1 MTWYKWASIAGGVFI
16 GARLLKAVPHQYEE
30 IAALCAFLL
39 VFVAI
44 PLLMRK
50 ARSSAESASAEN
62 QVSAQ
67 DLLKNTTEYSLYLRS
82 FESDGTRP
90 GDHLLRR
97 HLFDAYG
104 MPEEQYEVSLISK
117 LNIIAPVIAI
127 GRPASNNKTQLGAA
141 RYYIADD
148 ENWQDKVKEL
158 IDTAKLIVI
167 RADVFT
173 PGLVWELE
181 TIRKRRNFYNTSII
195 LSTAPNRSEVYHTLL
210 TLLPSG
216 IKECLPTDVG
226 KIKALYIDSDR
237 ECQILEKSFALT
249 SSEEEWV
256 NEEVIK
262 LLREDSRNTPNVS
275 GDNYRY
281 SAAGIRCWHRE
292 GIGMTPRNSY
302 AGKVLISN
310 EKFIF
315 LSSGSSQINKIMEQG
330 GKSASENITQGL
342 NIQSVDAEGSI
353 QIDKRSLLSVDIK
366 GSLVQTPHLRVK
378 YQSDNVEKWY
388 SLAFDGMERNT
399 IDNLTEMA
407 EHLHL

>member
-1 MTWYKWASIAGGVFI
+1 MAWYKWALIAGGI
-16 GARLLKAVPHQYEE
+16 LICAHLLKAVPRQYEE
-30 IAALCAFLL
+30 VAALGAFLL

-67 DLLKNTTEYSLYLRS
+67 DLLNNCTQYSLYLRS

-90 GDHLLRR
+90 GEHILRR

-104 MPEEQYEVSLISK
+104 MPEEQYEVSLIST

-127 GRPASNNKTQLGAA
+127 GRPASSSKTQLGAA
-141 RYYIADD
+141 RYYVTDD

-158 IDTAKLIVI
+158 IEAAKLIVV
-167 RADVFT
+167 RADAFT
-173 PGLVWELE
+173 PGLEWELE
-181 TIRKRRNFYNTSII
+181 TIRKNRNFKNTSII
-195 LSTAPNRSEVYHTLL
+195 LSTAPNRSDVYHTLL

-216 IKECLPTDVG
+216 IKEGLPTDVG
-226 KIKALYIDSDR
+226 KIQALYIDSSG
-237 ECQILEKSFALT
+237 ECQTLEKSFGIT
-249 SSEEEWV
+249 SSVEEWV
-256 NEEVIK
+256 NEEIIK
-262 LLREDSRNTPNVS
+262 LVREDSRNTLNVR
-275 GDNYRY
+275 GNKYKF
-281 SAAGIRCWHRE
+281 SAAGVRCWHRE
-292 GIGMTPRNSY
+292 GLGMTTRKSY

-315 LSSGSSQINKIMEQG
+315 LSSGASQIGKIMKQG
-330 GKSASENITQGL
+330 SKNASENLTQGL
-342 NIQSVDAEGSI
+342 NLQAVDAEGSI
-353 QIDKRSLLSVDIK
+353 QVDKRSLLSVDVK
-366 GSLVQTPHLRVK
+366 WSLVQTPHLRVK
-378 YQSDNVEKWY
+378 YQSDNGEKWC

-407 EHLHL
+407 KHLH